1 MHHLSTAES
10 PPEHQNKE
18 QASLA
23 LSQKILLVT
32 LLGLLILMV
41 IFFVN
46 SLENRGPDK
55 YQACMEKKCAGKE
68 ENLCD
73 FAIKKSC
80 CIPTG
85 GRFSRQNG
93 EYVCSF

>member
-1 MHHLSTAES
+1 MDHHATAES
-10 PPEHQNKE
+10 HQEHQNKE
-18 QASLA
+18 PIHLA

-41 IFFVN
+41 IFFVT
-46 SLENRGPDK
+46 SLENRGPEK
-55 YQACMEKKCAGKE
+55 YRECMEKKCVGKE
-68 ENLCD
+68 ENLCN
-73 FAIKKSC
+73 FAIKKAC